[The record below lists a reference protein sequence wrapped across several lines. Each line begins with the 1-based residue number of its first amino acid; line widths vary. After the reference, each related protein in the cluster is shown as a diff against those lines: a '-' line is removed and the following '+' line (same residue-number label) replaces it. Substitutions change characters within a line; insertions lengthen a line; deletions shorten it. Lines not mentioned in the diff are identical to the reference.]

1 MSAMLRVIKR
11 KRLYEDIVQQIQD
24 LIREGTLKP
33 GDKLPPERELA
44 DRLQVSRSSL
54 REAIRALD
62 LQGVVISRPGSGTFI
77 NTTSAENLVS
87 TIASCLMVGRGD
99 LSDIFEMRRLLEP
112 QITALAV
119 ERATVTNVKRMAKT
133 LQDQES
139 QVSKGQTGVEAD
151 TAFHF
156 AIAEATQNSALVR
169 VFTTIADIL
178 RQSRNLS
185 LQTPG
190 RPQRSLESHREIL
203 RKVVER
209 DMEGAREAMAHHIS
223 AVEPIAIPENPKA
236 EAIL

>member
-1 MSAMLRVIKR
+1 MDGVLRVIKR
-11 KRLYEDIVQQIQD
+11 KRLYEDIVQQIHE
-24 LIREGTLKP
+24 LIRQGTLKP
-33 GDKLPPERELA
+33 GDRLPPERELA
-44 DRLQVSRSSL
+44 ERLQVSRSSL

-62 LQGVVISRPGSGTFI
+62 LQGIVVSRPGSGTFI
-77 NTTSAENLVS
+77 NTNSAEDLVS
-87 TIASCLMVGRGD
+87 TIASCLLVGRDD

-119 ERATVTNVKRMAKT
+119 ERATVANVRRMAKT
-133 LQDQES
+133 LQDQELQIS
-139 QVSKGQTGVEAD
+139 QGQTGVEAD

-190 RPQRSLESHREIL
+190 RPQRSLRSHREIL
-203 RKVVER
+203 RKIVER

-223 AVEPIAIPENPKA
+223 AVEPVTIRESQKA
-236 EAIL
+236 ELIV